1 MQRRMLGGLIA
12 ALAALPLATSAAEM
26 SYTYV
31 DLSYV
36 DTEIDDFDADGDG
49 FLLRGSVRIHENF
62 FVFAEHQNLDFD
74 RGIDSTAWQ
83 VGGGVRWPLS
93 NTLDIVG
100 RVGFVKGEIETRGA
114 DFDDDGFLL
123 GVRLR
128 GVVAPKFELEG
139 GIDYVDLDESGDDTS
154 FTIEGRY
161 FFLEQLAG
169 QLIVGIN
176 DDATTIGI
184 GARYTF

>member
-12 ALAALPLATSAAEM
+12 AVAALPLATSAAEM

-36 DTEIDDFDADGDG
+36 DTELDDFNADGDG
-49 FLLRGSVRIHENF
+49 FLLRGSLQVHENF
-62 FVFAEHQNLDFD
+62 FVFAGHENFDFD
-74 RGIDSTAWQ
+74 RGIDATSWQ

-93 NTLDIVG
+93 NALDIVG
-100 RVGFVKGEIETRGA
+100 KVGFIKTEIETRGP

-128 GVVAPKFELEG
+128 GMVAPKFELEG
-139 GIDYVDLDESGDDTS
+139 GIDYVDLDDSGDDTS

-161 FFLEQLAG
+161 YFLQQLAG
-169 QLIVGIN
+169 QLLLNIN